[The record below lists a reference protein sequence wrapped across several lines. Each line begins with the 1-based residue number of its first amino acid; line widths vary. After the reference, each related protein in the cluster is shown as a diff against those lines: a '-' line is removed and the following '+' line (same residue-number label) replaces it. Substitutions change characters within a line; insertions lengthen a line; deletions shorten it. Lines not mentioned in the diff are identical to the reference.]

1 MRATQGAPDGEITMK
16 WFLSLLSLLP
26 ATLAASTPV
35 TVKSLNELW
44 FTQEQSAPATVIPLN
59 APVIAAELNA
69 RVLNIHAETGDR
81 VSAGDLLV
89 ELDCR
94 RAEADRTAAE
104 AVLRQLEAQYDF
116 AHQQVRRAD
125 DLLKKRSISDQ
136 EVDQRK
142 SEESRLAA
150 QIDGQKAAI
159 HQATIQVENCSVTAP
174 FDAIVTQRMAD
185 KGMLAT
191 IGTPLLKLLETG
203 ALEVTARLSS
213 AEIGSLS
220 KGDEQWFETGG
231 NRYRVRL
238 RSAVPLLD
246 ESTRT
251 GEVRFRFA
259 GDAPV
264 AGSAGRLIWAMS
276 HRVIPAEYLVRRDGQ
291 LGIFL
296 FENGKA
302 RFRILE
308 DALEGRPAIVDFPSS
323 TLLIVEGR
331 DSLND
336 GDTVNQAQ
344 SGSVLNQHGNLSG
357 SMQ

>member
-1 MRATQGAPDGEITMK
+1 MK
-16 WFLSLLSLLP
+16 WFLSLLILIPSTLP
-26 ATLAASTPV
+26 ASTPV
-35 TVKSLNELW
+35 SIKSLDELW
-44 FTQEQSAPATVIPLN
+44 FTQEQSAPASVITLN
-59 APVIAAELNA
+59 APVISAELNA
-69 RVLNIHAETGDR
+69 RVLEIHAETGDK

-89 ELDCR
+89 KLDCR
-94 RAEADRTAAE
+94 RAEADLSAAE

-142 SEESRLAA
+142 SEESRLSA
-150 QIDGQKAAI
+150 QLDAQKATI
-159 HQATIQVENCSVTAP
+159 RQASIQVENCSVTAP

-185 KGMLAT
+185 RGMLAT
-191 IGTPLLKLLETG
+191 TGTPLLKLLETD
-203 ALEVTARLSS
+203 ALEVSARLNS
-213 AEIGSLS
+213 AEVESLS
-220 KGDEQWFETGG
+220 NSSEQWFETGG
-231 NRYRVRL
+231 NRYPVRL

-251 GEVRFRFA
+251 SEARFSFA
-259 GDAPV
+259 DVTPV
-264 AGSAGRLIWAMS
+264 AGSAGRLIWALS
-276 HRVIPAEYLVRRDGQ
+276 SRTIPAEYLVRRNGQ

-296 FENGKA
+296 FEDGKA
-302 RFRILE
+302 RFHNLE
-308 DALEGRPAIVDFPSS
+308 DALEGRPAIVEFPSS

-336 GDTVNQAQ
+336 GDTVSPAQ
-344 SGSVLNQHGNLSG
+344 TGTGPIQDGNAPG